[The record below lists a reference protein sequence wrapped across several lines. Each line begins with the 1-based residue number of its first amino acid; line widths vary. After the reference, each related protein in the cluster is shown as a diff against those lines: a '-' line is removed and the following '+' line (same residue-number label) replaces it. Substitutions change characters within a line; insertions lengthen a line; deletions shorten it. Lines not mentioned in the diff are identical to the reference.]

1 MKDKE
6 IQFIGKIT
14 AGITH
19 EVNNVFASV
28 REISGLLTD
37 ILSLTSDESFKHKEK
52 FNTSLEKIL
61 NQENR
66 GVKLISQLNKFA
78 HLPDS
83 QSSEIDI
90 NENIQHLIFLT
101 ERFGRVKSIQL
112 QMQPAEQEKKVVS
125 NPFYLQMALFYCVEY
140 FLNNLKA
147 GGKIFFNHYNN
158 QNNYSIN
165 ISAEGE
171 VFNLQKLF
179 NDPSSMELSNLSKTL
194 EVLDAAHEFDKTNKS
209 VKIKLSIEK

>member
-37 ILSLTSDESFKHKEK
+37 ILSLKSDESFPHKEK

-78 HLPDS
+78 HLPDTNC
-83 QSSEIDI
+83 SEIDI
-90 NENIQHLIFLT
+90 NEIVQHLIFLT

-112 QMQPAEQEKKVVS
+112 RMQRAEQEKKVIS

-147 GGKIFFNHYNN
+147 GGKIFF
-158 QNNYSIN
+158 
-165 ISAEGE
+165 
-171 VFNLQKLF
+171 
-179 NDPSSMELSNLSKTL
+179 
-194 EVLDAAHEFDKTNKS
+194 
-209 VKIKLSIEK
+209 